1 MCTGFERESPESV
14 LQRLVVGRWVTGQW
28 VEWVSVRMGH
38 LGRRSM
44 YVDPCMDS
52 WSLIECDVL
61 FSAFRLLRVNK
72 SLLAV
77 GYCAVK
83 SRLFAFLMRF

>member
-1 MCTGFERESPESV
+1 MCTGFEREGLECV

-28 VEWVSVRMGH
+28 VDWVSFRMGH
-38 LGRRSM
+38 LGHRSM

-83 SRLFAFLMRF
+83 CRRLRF